1 MATINTRIVLRN
13 DSTANWL
20 LNETQ
25 VLLKGEVGI
34 EFLTDGKVKM
44 KIGDG
49 TTAWSALP
57 YFGGEEA
64 HVFEAEIAAG
74 GDHAAAIAT
83 EVGETTLAKGDVAI
97 VKELISE
104 GNYQHTAYVYNGS
117 AWAAMDGNYNAENVY
132 FDEDFVF
139 TKALG
144 TVTIPSSGSTTVTA
158 AGKNLK
164 EFFAGLFAAE
174 QNPNKT
180 EPSVSVT
187 LTGAGSYEVGTVLTP
202 SYSAT
207 FEDGKYT
214 YGPEP
219 TGATVTGWAVTS
231 TAGES
236 FSAASGTCAEL
247 TVTDGMSYSVTAK
260 ATHTAGSVPK
270 TNLGNDCADTTKQIA
285 AGTKS
290 KTSGTITGYRN
301 SFYGTM
307 ATKPETMTSADI
319 RALAGKSNKALAN
332 GAKFDVNIA
341 VGAMRTVIAYPA
353 TLNDLSAIQDNNDSM
368 SNIISSFTKTTVSVA
383 DAKGENAIEYKVYY
397 MDYANPYDTTN
408 KYTVT
413 I

>member
-236 FSAASGTCAEL
+236 FSTASGTCAEL

-307 ATKPETMTSADI
+307 TTKPGTMTSADI

-368 SNIISSFTKTTVSVA
+368 SNIISSFTKTTVAVA

>member
-57 YFGGEEA
+57 YFGGEET
-64 HVFEAEIAAG
+64 HVFEVEIAAG

-83 EVGETTLAKGDVAI
+83 EVGEITLVKGDVAI

-187 LTGAGSYEVGTVLTP
+187 MTGAGSYEVGTVLTP

-219 TGATVTGWAVTS
+219 TGATVTSWAVTS

-236 FSAASGTCAEL
+236 FSTASGTCAEL

-270 TNLGNDCADTTKQIA
+270 TNLGNDCADSTKQIA

-307 ATKPETMTSADI
+307 ATKPATMTSADI

-353 TLNDLSAIQDNNDSM
+353 TMNDLSAIQDNNDSM

>member
-1 MATINTRIVLRN
+1 MSTIKTRIVLRN
-13 DSTANWL
+13 DSSANWL
-20 LNETQ
+20 TNESQ

-34 EFLTDGKVKM
+34 EFLENGRAKM

-83 EVGETTLAKGDVAI
+83 EVGETILAKGDVAI

-144 TVTIPSSGSTTVTA
+144 TVTIPSSGSATVTA

-164 EFFAGLFAAE
+164 EFLASLFAAE

-180 EPSVSVT
+180 DPSVSVT

-219 TGATVTGWAVTS
+219 TGATVTSWAVTS

-236 FSAASGTCAEL
+236 FSTDSGTCAEL

-270 TNLGNDCADTTKQIA
+270 TNLGNDCTDTTKQIA

-307 ATKPETMTSADI
+307 TTKPGTMTSADI